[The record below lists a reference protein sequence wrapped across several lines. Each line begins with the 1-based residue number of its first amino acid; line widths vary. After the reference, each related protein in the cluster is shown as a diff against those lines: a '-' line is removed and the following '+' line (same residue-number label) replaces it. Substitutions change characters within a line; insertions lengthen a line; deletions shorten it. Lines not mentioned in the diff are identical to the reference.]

1 MTVKDL
7 KDKLSSIDDN
17 AIVGFEHLK
26 ITYLFKEDDSYVD
39 LGGNGTSNRPDV
51 VYVLYGTLVEQNT
64 HDAEP
69 PIITRDV
76 IAVYSSKEKAEEKGK
91 WLLSLPEFDNKKYYK
106 YEVKANYVL

>member
-7 KDKLSSIDDN
+7 KDKLSSVDDN
-17 AIVGFEHLK
+17 AIVGFEHLQ
-26 ITYLFKEDDSYVD
+26 ITYLLEEDDSYVD

-64 HDAEP
+64 RYAES

-76 IAVYSSKEKAEEKGK
+76 FAVCSSYRKAEEKGK
-91 WLLSLPEFDNKKYYK
+91 WLLSLPEFDNKKYCK
-106 YEVKANYVL
+106 YEIKPIFVL